1 MNRPEEDFFS
11 KGCKGWVP
19 IAPDV
24 LKEILRFQP
33 LCTDGYLVPGAN
45 RTERHDAVYR
55 RHSKWVA
62 HWIKDRTKTSY
73 ELRRYAGSR
82 LLDMGATIF
91 EVRDFLRH
99 RDVQT
104 TQQWYAYRLQNRQ
117 LRTIGMADLL
127 PK

>member
-1 MNRPEEDFFS
+1 
-11 KGCKGWVP
+11 
-19 IAPDV
+19 
-24 LKEILRFQP
+24 
-33 LCTDGYLVPGAN
+33 
-45 RTERHDAVYR
+45 
-55 RHSKWVA
+55 
-62 HWIKDRTKTSY
+62 
-73 ELRRYAGSR
+73 

>member
-1 MNRPEEDFFS
+1 
-11 KGCKGWVP
+11 VP

-45 RTERHDAVYR
+45 RTERHEAVYR

-62 HWIKDRTKTSY
+62 RWIKDRTKTSY

-82 LLDMGATIF
+82 LLDMGATVF

-104 TQQWYAYRLQNRQ
+104 TQMWYAYRLQNRQ
-117 LRTIGMADLL
+117 LPTIGMRDLV
-127 PK
+127 PN